1 MSKNTSPQ
9 ARSTSGPRSSARG
22 RGRVKAA
29 SPSAARV
36 AKTVGKETKARRA
49 TGPVTWRSRL
59 RRMFFVVAVPNLVV
73 FFSLAAIAT
82 ATVLLTSSP
91 SAWLPTAIAQ
101 SWMVTNLAPVVAAD
115 LTISALPILP
125 ALILGWMLAGNIH
138 RAIKDKVSVNDL
150 LALLGWVIAIP
161 IVLIGVAWFM
171 LWDASQVY
179 DLSPPPLGNTIARA
193 LVLHLAA
200 LLI

>member
-1 MSKNTSPQ
+1 MSKNTSSQ
-9 ARSTSGPRSSARG
+9 SRSTSGPRSSVRG
-22 RGRVKAA
+22 RGRAKTS

-36 AKTVGKETKARRA
+36 AKKVGTETRARRA
-49 TGPVTWRSRL
+49 TGPVTSRSRL
-59 RRMFFVVAVPNLVV
+59 RRVFFVVAVPTLVTSFSLVV
-73 FFSLAAIAT
+73 IAVVP
-82 ATVLLTSSP
+82 VLLTSSP

-115 LTISALPILP
+115 ITVSAVPILP

-161 IVLIGVAWFM
+161 IVLIGV
-171 LWDASQVY
+171 
-179 DLSPPPLGNTIARA
+179 
-193 LVLHLAA
+193 
-200 LLI
+200 